1 MIESGRELTE
11 NSVPGSHKGDQ
22 AKDQGDQQGL
32 TAQQLALQLTR
43 PFSKLRTSCMRARRT
58 ISGQIKLASGFAA
71 GLLLA
76 LGAIVTVVF
85 WQVGERSEANTILAM
100 GARVSADLNA
110 SIAETRYHTARYAD
124 SLEEAQIV
132 EALRSLEE
140 AKSRLD
146 ETIHTSQ
153 QSNMGE
159 LEDVAWLRAQVEGY
173 ELEIDALKRA
183 VGSGHT
189 ISIESLSNAVDLSGQ
204 LLADAAQTYEEQFIV
219 EAEASN
225 AQFESF
231 QKIVAVLFVFVVVF
245 GAATSIIMA
254 RVFVTHFAD
263 AIREMT
269 HSMVSIAAGREDID
283 IPGAARRDEIGAMAR
298 ALTVFREKANE
309 VVRLEKDVAEASKR
323 ELEQR
328 EEAELQKRQ
337 ALSSFADQFETDMS
351 GVVGHVASASEQ
363 LHSTASEMATSANSA
378 SDLSRQV
385 ALSVHETTDGV
396 TFAATATDQFANSI
410 EEVGRQAARS
420 ALVAQDASVNARSAD
435 TEIEALHNTSHEA
448 SKLIELISSIAQRTN
463 LLALNASIEAA
474 RGGEAGRGFAVVA
487 SEVKELAQQT
497 QTATD
502 AVARQINAIQNSTAL
517 SVSALKEIAEQIH
530 EMEFNATAIAQS
542 VEEQTMASRELAS
555 NIDRAAKGS
564 SALSAQFER
573 VNEMAQ
579 ANGETAQQLVNAA
592 GGLQTQAHALDS
604 QTRQFA
610 TKVRAN

>member
-1 MIESGRELTE
+1 MIESGQELTE
-11 NSVPGSHKGDQ
+11 NSVHGSNKVGQ
-22 AKDQGDQQGL
+22 ARDRGGQQGL
-32 TAQQLALQLTR
+32 TLQQLALHLSH
-43 PFSKLRTSCMRARRT
+43 PFSKLRTSYMRARRT
-58 ISGQIKLASGFAA
+58 ISGKIKLASGFSA

-85 WQVGERSEANTILAM
+85 WQVGERSEANNILAM
-100 GARVSADLNA
+100 GARASADLNA

-124 SLEEAQIV
+124 NLEEAQIV
-132 EALRSLEE
+132 EALRRLEE
-140 AKSRLD
+140 AKARLD
-146 ETIHTSQ
+146 ETILTSR

-183 VGSGHT
+183 VASGHA

-204 LLADAAQTYEEQFIV
+204 LLAESAQTYEDQFIA
-219 EAEASN
+219 EAETSN

-231 QKIVAVLFVFVVVF
+231 QKIVAILFFFVVVV
-245 GAATSIIMA
+245 GAVTSIIIA

-269 HSMVSIAAGREDID
+269 RSMVSIAAGREDVD

-328 EEAELQKRQ
+328 EEAERQKRQ

-363 LHSTASEMATSANSA
+363 LHSTASAMATSANSA

-385 ALSVHETTDGV
+385 ALSVNETTNGV
-396 TFAATATDQFANSI
+396 TFAATATEQFANSI

-435 TEIEALHNTSHEA
+435 TEIEQLHNTSHEA

-517 SVSALKEIAEQIH
+517 SVSALKEIAKQIH

-542 VEEQTMASRELAS
+542 VEEQTAASRELAS
-555 NIDRAAKGS
+555 NIERAAKGS
-564 SALSAQFER
+564 SALSAQFQR

-579 ANGETAQQLVNAA
+579 ANGETAQHLVSAA

-610 TKVRAN
+610 TKVRAS